1 MDEKAI
7 DVLPGPAGLRMK
19 VSPRSRWIAVEYEG
33 APYPIELR
41 VGRAEDG
48 RLICAG
54 LQLAGDETDSE
65 VTARSLRE
73 IPLARILLGV
83 AAFFATAEVAS
94 TFRSTLEDMLG
105 LKQAAVQPYHRV
117 PTRPGPKGYP
127 DDHFEL
133 VAAAYQR
140 ALIEYPRSTFKALA
154 TQLHASEATVRR
166 WVQRAQDKGFIGEST
181 PGKAGRKLPRGRK
194 P

>member
-1 MDEKAI
+1 
-7 DVLPGPAGLRMK
+7 
-19 VSPRSRWIAVEYEG
+19 
-33 APYPIELR
+33 
-41 VGRAEDG
+41 
-48 RLICAG
+48 
-54 LQLAGDETDSE
+54 
-65 VTARSLRE
+65 
-73 IPLARILLGV
+73 
-83 AAFFATAEVAS
+83 
-94 TFRSTLEDMLG
+94 MLG